1 MRELFVVLV
10 IIIAVIAMIW
20 YLRSPRAQTAVKPK
34 SDEFRGIQGNVS
46 ASDRAE
52 RAAAATLPAAAPSRA
67 TDTVAGMTDEQATDH
82 LAEPTAKLT
91 QARHD
96 AERTAVRLSGRGE
109 TALAIQ
115 TAAAAYGGALPADG
129 TRECPPSYPIKGNA
143 PSMRY
148 HEPGSPTYMAT
159 IAEYCFSSVE
169 AAEAA
174 GFSSPRREK
183 TAALTRA
190 QQDAERVAARFSNE
204 SEARQDA
211 ERVAARFS
219 NESEKALAIQTAA
232 AAYGGALP
240 GDGTR
245 ECPSAYPIKGN
256 ATSMLYHEPG
266 TPTYMA
272 TIAEYCFS
280 SAEAARAAGFSSTA
294 Y

>member
-1 MRELFVVLV
+1 MTELIVVLI

-20 YLRSPRAQTAVKPK
+20 YLRSPRAQTSVQRK
-34 SDEFRGIQGNVS
+34 SDGVRGSQGNAG
-46 ASDRAE
+46 ASE
-52 RAAAATLPAAAPSRA
+52 PGQAAATLPAAPSRA
-67 TDTVAGMTDEQATDH
+67 TDPVAGVTNERATAH
-82 LAEPTAKLT
+82 LAEPTAKVT
-91 QARHD
+91 HARHD
-96 AERTAVRLSGRGE
+96 AERVAARLSNRGE

-115 TAAAAYGGALPADG
+115 TAAAAYGGVLPGDG

-143 PSMRY
+143 TSMLY
-148 HEPGSPTYMAT
+148 HELDSQTYMAT
-159 IAEYCFSSVE
+159 IAEYCFSSGE

-183 TAALTRA
+183 TAASTRVR
-190 QQDAERVAARFSNE
+190 QDAERVTASFPNE

-211 ERVAARFS
+211 ERVAAKFS

-232 AAYGGALP
+232 AAYGGVLP

-256 ATSMLYHEPG
+256 ATSLLYHKPG

-272 TIAEYCFS
+272 TIAEYCFA
-280 SAEAARAAGFSSTA
+280 SAEGAGAAGFSSTA

>member
-1 MRELFVVLV
+1 MRELIVVLI

-34 SDEFRGIQGNVS
+34 SDGVRGTQGNGGT
-46 ASDRAE
+46 SDRA
-52 RAAAATLPAAAPSRA
+52 RSGAAATLPAAAPSRV
-67 TDTVAGMTDEQATDH
+67 TDTVPGITDERPTAH
-82 LAEPTAKLT
+82 LAEPAGKLA

-96 AERTAVRLSGRGE
+96 AERVAARLSNRGE

-115 TAAAAYGGALPADG
+115 SAAAAYGGVLPGDG

-143 PSMRY
+143 TSMLF
-148 HEPGSPTYMAT
+148 HQLDSPTYMAT

-183 TAALTRA
+183 SAAST
-190 QQDAERVAARFSNE
+190 QV
-204 SEARQDA
+204 RQDA
-211 ERVAARFS
+211 ERVAAGFS

-240 GDGTR
+240 ADGTR

-256 ATSMLYHEPG
+256 ATSLLYHEPG

-272 TIAEYCFS
+272 TIAEYCFA
-280 SAEAARAAGFSSTA
+280 SAEGARAAGFTSTA
-294 Y
+294 F

>member
-1 MRELFVVLV
+1 MRELLVVLV
-10 IIIAVIAMIW
+10 IIAVIALIW

-34 SDEFRGIQGNVS
+34 SDEFRGIQGNVG
-46 ASDRAE
+46 ASDQAGS
-52 RAAAATLPAAAPSRA
+52 AAAATLPAAAPSGA
-67 TDTVAGMTDEQATDH
+67 TAH
-82 LAEPTAKLT
+82 LEEPTAKLT

-96 AERTAVRLSGRGE
+96 AERAAARLSSRGE
-109 TALAIQ
+109 TAMAIQ

-129 TRECPPSYPIKGNA
+129 TNQCPPSYPIKGNA
-143 PSMRY
+143 QSMIY
-148 HEPGSPTYMAT
+148 HEPDSPTYLAT
-159 IAEYCFSSVE
+159 IAEYCFSSGE

-183 TAALTRA
+183 PAALTGTR
-190 QQDAERVAARFSNE
+190 QDAERVATRFSND

-232 AAYGGALP
+232 AAHGGVLP

-245 ECPSAYPIKGN
+245 DCPSAYPIKGN

-280 SAEAARAAGFSSTA
+280 SGEAARAAGFSSTA